1 MRSLPAFAFATL
13 LAGMLP
19 VALVALASLPGCAT
33 APMRVAS
40 LDEVERARATDA
52 AKDAAARAPEA
63 YARAEQ
69 ERAFARAAHA
79 AGDDVAANLHAER
92 AMAAYGH
99 AAAVARLSRAVA
111 DLADAQKSLDDA
123 TAQEQTLAASRA
135 KLELEAQEL
144 ERRAEVARDRLL
156 PAASGQAAADREAA
170 RLAAARSLAVEAR
183 LLCGAARLVGSAT
196 TALTDAEGELD
207 KLDARLNP
215 SRSPA
220 SPASPAPPSA
230 AKAAARSEII
240 DDAGLARAH
249 CLDVLTR
256 SRRAAGRDQGD
267 ADALLSE
274 LSASGGW
281 DPTRDERG
289 VVVTLRSAFQ
299 GAKLTPDA
307 ETKLE
312 SLGRVAA
319 AHPGFGVQV
328 VVHDAQAPAAK
339 DETDAQRADATIK
352 ALVTGG
358 AVAARVRAELAGARA
373 PAVDPSDARL
383 RTRNERVDVVFIA
396 GS

>member
-1 MRSLPAFAFATL
+1 MRPLVFAAL
-13 LAGMLP
+13 LAGLLP
-19 VALVALASLPGCAT
+19 LALAGLPGCAAT
-33 APMRVAS
+33 PMRVAS
-40 LDEVERARATDA
+40 LDEVERARTTDA
-52 AKDAAARAPEA
+52 AKDASVRAPEA

-69 ERAFARAAHA
+69 ERAFARQAHA
-79 AGDDVAANLHAER
+79 SGDDVAANLHAER

-99 AAAVARLSRAVA
+99 AAAVARLSRAIA
-111 DLADAQKSLDDA
+111 DLADAQKALDDA

-135 KLELEAQEL
+135 KLDLEAQDL
-144 ERRAEVARDRLL
+144 ERRAEVARNRLL
-156 PAASGQAAADREAA
+156 PAASGQAASDREAA
-170 RLAAARSLAVEAR
+170 RLTAARSLAVEAR
-183 LLCGAARLVGSAT
+183 LLCGAARLVGPAT
-196 TALTDAEGELD
+196 ADLTDAQGEVD
-207 KLDARLNP
+207 KVDARLNATP
-215 SRSPA
+215 S
-220 SPASPAPPSA
+220 APPAA
-230 AKAAARSEII
+230 AKAGARAEII

-256 SRRAAGRDQGD
+256 LRRAAGRDQGD

-289 VVVTLRSAFQ
+289 VVVTLRGAFQ
-299 GAKLTPDA
+299 GGKLTDDA

-339 DETDAQRADATIK
+339 DATDAQRADAMVK

-358 AVAARVRAELAGARA
+358 AATARVKAELAGARA
-373 PAVDPSDARL
+373 PAVDPSDVRMRA
-383 RTRNERVDVVFIA
+383 RNERVDVVFVA

>member
-1 MRSLPAFAFATL
+1 VRPLFFAAL
-13 LAGMLP
+13 LAGLLP
-19 VALVALASLPGCAT
+19 IALAGLPGCAT
-33 APMRVAS
+33 APMHVAS
-40 LDEVERARATDA
+40 LDEVERARTTDA

-69 ERAFARAAHA
+69 ERAFARQAHA
-79 AGDDVAANLHAER
+79 VGDDVAANLHAER

-99 AAAVARLSRAVA
+99 AAAVARLSRAIA
-111 DLADAQKSLDDA
+111 DLADAQKELDDA

-135 KLELEAQEL
+135 KLELEAQDL
-144 ERRAEVARDRLL
+144 ERRAEVARNRLL
-156 PAASGQAAADREAA
+156 PAASGQAASDREAA
-170 RLAAARSLAVEAR
+170 RLTAARSLAVEAR
-183 LLCGAARLVGSAT
+183 LLCGAARLIGPAT
-196 TALTDAEGELD
+196 ADLPDAQGEVD

-215 SRSPA
+215 A
-220 SPASPAPPSA
+220 SSAPPAA
-230 AKAAARSEII
+230 AKAGARAEII

-249 CLDVLTR
+249 CLEVLTR

-289 VVVTLRSAFQ
+289 VVVTLRGAFQ
-299 GAKLTPDA
+299 GGKLTDDA

-328 VVHDAQAPAAK
+328 VVHDAQPPAAK
-339 DETDAQRADATIK
+339 DATDAQRADATVK

-358 AVAARVRAELAGARA
+358 AATARVKAELAGARA
-373 PAVDPSDARL
+373 PAVDPSDLRL